1 MVASTALQ
9 PRQSGTAVWKQIE
22 KTLLSEIMSGSI
34 APGDRLPSES
44 ALAERFSVNRHTVRR
59 ALAELSAQNIL
70 QIENGRGA
78 FVTKKALRY
87 KVGKRIRSVESMLR
101 DGHDMVV
108 KVLSAAQSPA
118 SAEIAAALEVQ
129 PGSSIWV
136 IDSLS
141 TINRKPVIYARHC
154 FPFERFPD
162 FYDRY
167 KSAGS
172 IGATLATYGV
182 ESTRKSMVFSAQL
195 ADRREAELLKEQWP
209 SPILSV
215 ESLYVDQRGQPVDH
229 GVAHYAGDRIDLQ
242 ID

>member
-1 MVASTALQ
+1 MVVRTALQ

-22 KTLLSEIMSGSI
+22 KTLLSEIMNGSL

-44 ALAERFSVNRHTVRR
+44 ALAERFAVNRHTVRR
-59 ALAELSAQNIL
+59 ALAELSAQDIL

-78 FVTKKALRY
+78 FVTRKALRY
-87 KVGKRIRSVESMLR
+87 NVSKRIRSVESMLR

-108 KVLSAAQSPA
+108 KVLSATRSAA
-118 SAEIAAALEVQ
+118 SIEIAAALEVQ
-129 PGSSIWV
+129 PGSVIWV

-141 TINRKPVIYARHC
+141 TINRKPMIHARHC
-154 FPFERFPD
+154 FPAERFPD

-167 KSAGS
+167 KAAGS

-182 ESTRKSMVFSAQL
+182 DSTRKSMVFSAQL
-195 ADRREAELLKEQWP
+195 ADQRELELLKEQSP
-209 SPILSV
+209 TPILSV
-215 ESLYVDQRGQPVDH
+215 ESLYVDQHGRPVDH
-229 GVAHYAGDRIDLQ
+229 GVAHYAGNRIDLQ

>member
-1 MVASTALQ
+1 MSDALQ
-9 PRQSGTAVWKQIE
+9 PRRSGTAVWKQIE
-22 KTLLSEIMSGSI
+22 KTLLSEIMSGNI

-44 ALAERFSVNRHTVRR
+44 ALADRFSVNRHTIRR
-59 ALAELSAQNIL
+59 ALAELSAQDIL
-70 QIENGRGA
+70 QIENGRGT
-78 FVTKKALRY
+78 FVTEKALRY
-87 KVGKRIRSVESMLR
+87 KLSKRIRSVESMLR

-108 KVLSAAQSPA
+108 KVLNATQSPA
-118 SAEIAAALEVQ
+118 NVEVATALEVEA
-129 PGSSIWV
+129 GSLLWV

-141 TINRKPVIYARHC
+141 TINRKPVIHARHC
-154 FPFERFPD
+154 FPLGRFPD
-162 FYDRY
+162 FYERY

-182 ESTRKSMVFSAQL
+182 ESTRKSMVISAQL
-195 ADRREAELLKEQWP
+195 ADRKELELLREQWP